1 MKKISFSRIVHL
13 LLALCFGTV
22 LGCSSDSSDTRKDY
36 SYLLKGA
43 FLEQPS
49 GENHPAIL
57 HIEGNHY
64 EMGFQQGYL
73 LADRIA
79 EAYSSFFTFTAYLYH
94 IHKGEGLVVLDQTQL
109 KAFHELLIQQSKKYF
124 LNVIQEKTPELLRE
138 IEGMADGLAAK
149 GSSFGFDDIVAMAA
163 LIDVVD
169 NENMLFLEFFELAPN
184 VAELSISGLACSG
197 FAAWGSATF
206 DGRIIHGAN
215 QDLPSVGLLD
225 QTIVTVAKPDTG
237 NAFLQV
243 SFPGWFTMSGMNE
256 AGITASE
263 MASPSSDTNLLENPE
278 IPHTLGMRMMVQY
291 ANDLEQA
298 TETIKTYGGAS
309 GWNILVSD
317 ANTGEAVDIE
327 CSTLKIGPVYPW
339 DDPATPSVN
348 EAQGLCV
355 TNQYMSC
362 PGFRGY
368 SGENLTVDQMQ
379 YDGVDTSSWGTGD
392 EYMVNWEAQF
402 QKQDYA
408 RSGSW
413 DRWSRLWDLYASKYE
428 AITVEDVIAFM
439 SDTKEGPHGGII
451 SHASEE
457 IIWFDGEPVPQING
471 PDKAITYYSLAS
483 VYSCVFD
490 PESSTK
496 GVVWVAAAGA
506 KPAQNGAFYPIDFGD
521 SLNKTNQ

>member
-1 MKKISFSRIVHL
+1 MKKISFSRVAHL

-79 EAYSSFFTFTAYLYH
+79 ETYSSFFTFTAYLYH
-94 IHKGEGLVVLDQTQL
+94 MHMGEERVILDQTQL
-109 KAFHELLIQQSKKYF
+109 KAFYELLTQQSKKYF
-124 LNVIQEKTPELLRE
+124 LSVIQEKTPDLLRE
-138 IEGMADGLAAK
+138 IQGMADGLAAR

-163 LIDVVD
+163 LCDVVD
-169 NENMLFLEFFELAPN
+169 NDMLFFDFFELALNEVSGP
-184 VAELSISGLACSG
+184 ISGLSCSG

-215 QDLPSVGLLD
+215 QDLPSIGLLD

-256 AGITASE
+256 VGITASE

-278 IPHTLGMRMMVQY
+278 IPHTLGMRMIVQY

-298 TETIKTYGGAS
+298 IETIQTYGGAS

-317 ANTGEAVDIE
+317 SNTREAVDME

-362 PGFRGY
+362 PEFRGY
-368 SGENLTVDQMQ
+368 SGENLTLDQMK
-379 YDGVDTSSWGTGD
+379 YDGVDTSSWGTGN
-392 EYMVNWEAQF
+392 EYKVNWEAQF
-402 QKQDYA
+402 QKETYA
-408 RSGSW
+408 RSTSW
-413 DRWSRLWDLYASKYE
+413 DRWSRLWDLYTSKYE

-451 SHASEE
+451 SHGSEE
-457 IIWFDGEPVPQING
+457 IKWFDGAPVPHING
-471 PDKAITYYSLAS
+471 PDKAIIFYSLAS

-506 KPAQNGAFYPIDFGD
+506 LPAQKGEFYPIDFGEMLD
-521 SLNKTNQ
+521 KMK

>member
-1 MKKISFSRIVHL
+1 MKRMSLAWVVQL
-13 LLALCFGTV
+13 LLVLCLAAV
-22 LGCSSDSSDTRKDY
+22 LGCSSDSGDAGKDY
-36 SYLLKGA
+36 GHLLKGA
-43 FLEQPS
+43 FLEES
-49 GENHPAIL
+49 LEENHPAVL

-73 LADRIA
+73 LADRIS
-79 EAYSSFFTFTAYLYH
+79 EAYSTFFTFTAYLYH
-94 IHKGEGLVVLDQTQL
+94 IYQGEPLVVLDQTQL

-124 LNVIQEKTPELLRE
+124 LNVIEEKTPELLEE
-138 IEGMADGLAAK
+138 IQGMADGLAAK
-149 GSSFGFDDIVAMAA
+149 GSSFGFDDIVAMAG

-169 NENMLFLEFFELAPN
+169 NQNMLFLDFFELAPN
-184 VAELSISGLACSG
+184 VAELPISGLACSG

-225 QTIVTVAKPDTG
+225 QTIVIVAKPDTG
-237 NAFLQV
+237 NPFLQV

-263 MASPSSDTNLLENPE
+263 MASPSSDTDLLENPE

-327 CSTLKIGPVYPW
+327 CSTLKMGPVYPW
-339 DDPATPSVN
+339 DDPATLVN

-368 SGENLTVDQMQ
+368 SGENLTLDQMK
-379 YDGVDTSSWGTGD
+379 YDGVDTSSWGTGN
-392 EYMVNWEAQF
+392 EYMVHWEAQF
-402 QKQDYA
+402 QRDDYP
-408 RSGSW
+408 RSTSW

-457 IIWFDGEPVPQING
+457 TKWFDGEPVPQING
-471 PDKAITYYSLAS
+471 PDRAITFYTLAS

-496 GVVWVAAAGA
+496 GVVWIAAAGA
-506 KPAQNGAFYPIDFGD
+506 KPAQKGTFYPIDFGEMLD
-521 SLNKTNQ
+521 KAKP

>member
-1 MKKISFSRIVHL
+1 MKRMSFSRVIHL
-13 LLALCFGTV
+13 LLAFCFATV
-22 LGCSSDSSDTRKDY
+22 LGCSSDSSDTGKDY
-36 SYLLKGA
+36 SHLLKGA

-49 GENHPAIL
+49 GENHPAVL
-57 HIEGNHY
+57 HIEGSHY

-79 EAYSSFFTFTAYLYH
+79 GTYSSFLTFTAYMYH
-94 IHKGEGLVVLDQTQL
+94 IKQGEALVVLDQTKL
-109 KAFHELLIQQSKKYF
+109 KAFYELLIQQSKKYF
-124 LNVIQEKTPELLRE
+124 LNIIQDKTPELLRE
-138 IEGMADGLAAK
+138 IQGMADGLAAK
-149 GSSFGFDDIVAMAA
+149 ESSFGFDDIVAMAA

-169 NENMLFLEFFELAPN
+169 NDMLFFDFFELAPN
-184 VAELSISGLACSG
+184 EAESPISGLACSG
-197 FAAWGSATF
+197 FAAWGAATW

-237 NAFLQV
+237 NAFLQI

-263 MASPSSDTNLLENPE
+263 MASPSSDTNLHENPE
-278 IPHTLGMRMMVQY
+278 IPHTLDMRMIVQY
-291 ANDLEQA
+291 ANNLEEAKGVIQ
-298 TETIKTYGGAS
+298 TYGGAS

-339 DDPATPSVN
+339 DDPATLSID

-368 SGENLTVDQMQ
+368 SGENLTLDQMK
-379 YDGVDTSSWGTGD
+379 YDGVDTSSWGTGN
-392 EYMVNWEAQF
+392 EYKVNWEAQF
-402 QKQDYA
+402 QKENYK
-408 RSGSW
+408 RSESW

-428 AITVEDVIAFM
+428 AITVEDVVAFM

-457 IIWFDGEPVPQING
+457 IIWFDGDPVPHING
-471 PDKAITYYSLAS
+471 SDKAIAFYSLAS

-496 GVVWVAAAGA
+496 GVIWIAAAGA
-506 KPAQNGAFYPIDFGD
+506 KPAQKGTFYPIDFGD
-521 SLNKTNQ
+521 SLDKIN